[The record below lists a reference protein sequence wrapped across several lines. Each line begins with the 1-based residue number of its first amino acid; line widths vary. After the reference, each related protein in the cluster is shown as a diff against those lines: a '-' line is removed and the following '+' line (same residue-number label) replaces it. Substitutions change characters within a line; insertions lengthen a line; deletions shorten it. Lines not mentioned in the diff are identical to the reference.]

1 MGLAAAAASGG
12 ASVVDVDVDVDV
24 EVATGCGGCC
34 FFLALRAAR
43 RSLML
48 SWRAAALALALAP
61 PAAAAAAAAAAGL
74 AAVGGASAKR
84 LRLALFAPACASCA
98 SCAAPPPAHLDL
110 RFPPSMGST
119 YKSPGPCS
127 YLTAGRCT
135 RSGGCVVVSVWGVW
149 GDAGGSDAVMH
160 GARGVV
166 VSHPIPRP
174 VMPHPRSS
182 DVD

>member
-1 MGLAAAAASGG
+1 MVGLAAAAAAVAAAASGG
-12 ASVVDVDVDVDV
+12 ASEVDV

-61 PAAAAAAAAAAGL
+61 PAAAAMAAAGL

-135 RSGGCVVVSVWGVW
+135 RSGGCVVVGVWGVW